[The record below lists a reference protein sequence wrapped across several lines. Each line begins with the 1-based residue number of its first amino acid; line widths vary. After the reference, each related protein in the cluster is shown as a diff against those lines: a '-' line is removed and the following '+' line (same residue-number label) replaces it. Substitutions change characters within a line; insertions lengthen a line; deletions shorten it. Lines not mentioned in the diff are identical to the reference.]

1 LLLTVAC
8 LLALWP
14 AFATA
19 QTEDEFE
26 DLSEPAATESVDGDA
41 DFGEIEADADEAD
54 EPPAAVRRQPTRS
67 QTRSDAD
74 TLSPNYA
81 LRLQELEDQVND
93 LKEQIFRSKSRLVLL
108 RERVMGT
115 RIGGSQAIITHVND
129 MSATFTVQSVVY
141 SLDGSQLY
149 TANDDDSDLDDRD
162 EIELYNGAI
171 LPGPHNLA
179 VEMQFVGNGFGLFSY
194 LEGYRVRVRRSY
206 AFTAEDG
213 KIANLRVLA
222 FEQGG
227 INQPM
232 EERPDVEFELE
243 FVDNVVTEE

>member
-1 LLLTVAC
+1 MMTIPISTIA
-8 LLALWP
+8 
-14 AFATA
+14 
-19 QTEDEFE
+19 
-26 DLSEPAATESVDGDA
+26 
-41 DFGEIEADADEAD
+41 
-54 EPPAAVRRQPTRS
+54 TRS
-67 QTRSDAD
+67 S
-74 TLSPNYA
+74 S
-81 LRLQELEDQVND
+81 
-93 LKEQIFRSKSRLVLL
+93 
-108 RERVMGT
+108 
-115 RIGGSQAIITHVND
+115 
-129 MSATFTVQSVVY
+129 
-141 SLDGSQLY
+141 
-149 TANDDDSDLDDRD
+149 
-162 EIELYNGAI
+162 I

-179 VEMQFVGNGFGLFSY
+179 IEMQFVGNGFGLFSY